1 MNSSEPASTETRRN
15 QGFGRETSFW
25 LKGDG
30 LVEEEEEGT
39 TKTVLTKKSYNN
51 GSPDR
56 PSL

>member
-30 LVEEEEEGT
+30 LVEEEEGT